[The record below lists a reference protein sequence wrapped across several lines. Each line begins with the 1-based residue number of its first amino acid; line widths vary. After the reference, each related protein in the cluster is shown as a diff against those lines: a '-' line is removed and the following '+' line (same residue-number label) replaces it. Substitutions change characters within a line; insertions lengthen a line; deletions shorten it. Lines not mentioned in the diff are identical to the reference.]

1 MWEVRRKK
9 WWAKGSWPWRER
21 GWTSTL
27 FLSATI
33 QPPRPMI
40 HSWIPLAHHFVNCT
54 LAILGLPC
62 SHGFSQHPESHPK
75 SPAAS
80 KTMKPWPGRL
90 LCPGLSTVSWP
101 ATDFQTFHYYFF
113 TYQAFDSG
121 FYLAPVLKMGCS
133 SLCCLVLP
141 SSSPLWYFSHFWKHI
156 LPMITKRTLTLISC
170 FSNPSPG
177 ISFLVYWLSLAVLKA
192 WEPLAG
198 WHPVDFL
205 YYCWLDI
212 QTHSLHVNRQERKYY
227 INNNSPLTYNTV
239 EK

>member
-1 MWEVRRKK
+1 
-9 WWAKGSWPWRER
+9 
-21 GWTSTL
+21 
-27 FLSATI
+27 
-33 QPPRPMI
+33 MI
-40 HSWIPLAHHFVNCT
+40 HSWIPLAHHFVNCA

-121 FYLAPVLKMGCS
+121 FYLVPVLKIGCS

-156 LPMITKRTLTLISC
+156 LPMITKPHPYADILLQQSISWDLLPCILTFPRCIESLRVACRLASC
-170 FSNPSPG
+170 GFS
-177 ISFLVYWLSLAVLKA
+177 LLLLTR
-192 WEPLAG
+192 
-198 WHPVDFL
+198 HPNAFTT
-205 YYCWLDI
+205 C
-212 QTHSLHVNRQERKYY
+212 E
-227 INNNSPLTYNTV
+227 
-239 EK
+239 